1 MNNKTLNKKK
11 RRKSM
16 NKIILMGRLTA
27 APEVRTTGEKNVK
40 VASFTLAVPRNGKSN
55 DADFINIT
63 AWRHNADFAEKWLK
77 KGTKI
82 ALVGRL
88 RIDRRPQNDGSSRY
102 FTTVEVD
109 EMEFAE
115 SKGNSDTATATA
127 DEPAA
132 AAATAAPE
140 SPAPAPEGG
149 EEDGVQWPF

>member
-1 MNNKTLNKKK
+1 
-11 RRKSM
+11 M

-63 AWRHNADFAEKWLK
+63 AWRHNAEFAEKWLK

-127 DEPAA
+127 DEPASA
-132 AAATAAPE
+132 APASAATAAP
-140 SPAPAPEGG
+140 AAVDPAPEGG
-149 EEDGVQWPF
+149 EDDGVQWPF

>member
-1 MNNKTLNKKK
+1 
-11 RRKSM
+11 M

-27 APEVRTTGEKNVK
+27 APEVRTTGEKNIK

-115 SKGNSDTATATA
+115 SKGNSDAAAA
-127 DEPAA
+127 DEPASA
-132 AAATAAPE
+132 APEPAATAAP
-140 SPAPAPEGG
+140 AAADPAPEGG

>member
-1 MNNKTLNKKK
+1 
-11 RRKSM
+11 M
-16 NKIILMGRLTA
+16 NKIVLMGRLTA

-40 VASFTLAVPRNGKSN
+40 VASFTLAVPRNGKNN
-55 DADFINIT
+55 DVDFINVT

-82 ALVGRL
+82 ALTGRL

-115 SKGNSDTATATA
+115 SKGNSDAATATA
-127 DEPAA
+127 DEPTAA
-132 AAATAAPE
+132 AAAAAAAP
-140 SPAPAPEGG
+140 AAADPAPEGG
-149 EEDGVQWPF
+149 EGDGVQWPF